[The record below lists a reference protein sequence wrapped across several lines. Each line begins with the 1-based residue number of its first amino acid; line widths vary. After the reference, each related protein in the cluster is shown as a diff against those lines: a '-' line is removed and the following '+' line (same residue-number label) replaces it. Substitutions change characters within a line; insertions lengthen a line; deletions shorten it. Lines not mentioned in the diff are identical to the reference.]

1 MCSLFLHVGE
11 QQHIQQIF
19 HMGLFLQGF
28 HEKRVPFFLRRLG
41 GIVPLPAAQQI
52 VIVGQYPEAMRK
64 WDRRSALSYD
74 AVDVEPASLHEDA
87 ADVVLTKMRLETTL
101 KSLDEMPPVYRTA
114 LILRVQ
120 GYSIKEIAHITNSSA
135 AAVKTRIHRARQLL
149 LQNSQNDP

>member
-1 MCSLFLHVGE
+1 MLAFYVAILDTEE
-11 QQHIQQIF
+11 QKDKFTEIYTTYYGMMYQVARAITH
-19 HMGLFLQGF
+19 
-28 HEKRVPFFLRRLG
+28 
-41 GIVPLPAAQQI
+41 
-52 VIVGQYPEAMRK
+52 
-64 WDRRSALSYD
+64 
-74 AVDVEPASLHEDA
+74 DVEPASLHEDA